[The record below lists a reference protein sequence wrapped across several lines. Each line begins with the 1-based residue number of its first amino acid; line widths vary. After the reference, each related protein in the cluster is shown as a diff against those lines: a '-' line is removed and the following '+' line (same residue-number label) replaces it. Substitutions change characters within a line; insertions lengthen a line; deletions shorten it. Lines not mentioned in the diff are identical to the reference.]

1 MTPEEK
7 AKELIVK
14 FFILPEENE
23 GVGRLKGKESRL
35 LAKQCA
41 IIAVDEIIKSGP
53 YYFYP
58 GRKVMRVSEHSTID
72 YWQQV
77 KEAIAKPQTPPG
89 SVTGKG

>member
-1 MTPEEK
+1 MTAQEK

-23 GVGRLKGKESRL
+23 GVAQLKGKESRL

-41 IIAVDEIIKSGP
+41 LIAVDEIIKSGP

-58 GRKVMRVSEHSTID
+58 GRKVMRVQDHSTIE
-72 YWQQV
+72 YWQEV
-77 KEAIAKPQTPPG
+77 KKEIEKL
-89 SVTGKG
+89 

>member
-1 MTPEEK
+1 MTAAEK
-7 AKELIVK
+7 AQDLIVR

-41 IIAVDEIIKSGP
+41 LIAVDEIIKSGP

-58 GRKVMRVSEHSTID
+58 GRKVARIEDHSTVE
-72 YWQQV
+72 YWQEV
-77 KEAIAKPQTPPG
+77 KAEIEKL
-89 SVTGKG
+89 

>member
-1 MTPEEK
+1 MNAAEK
-7 AKELIVK
+7 AQDLIVK

-41 IIAVDEIIKSGP
+41 LIAVDEIIKSGP

-58 GRKVMRVSEHSTID
+58 GRKVTRVQDHSTIE
-72 YWQQV
+72 YWQEV
-77 KEAIAKPQTPPG
+77 KAEIEKL
-89 SVTGKG
+89 

>member
-1 MTPEEK
+1 MTAAEK
-7 AKELIVK
+7 AQDLIVK

-23 GVGRLKGKESRL
+23 GVGRLKGKERRL

-41 IIAVDEIIKSGP
+41 LIAVDEIIKSGP

-58 GRKVMRVSEHSTID
+58 GRKVRSVEEHSTIE

-77 KEAIAKPQTPPG
+77 KSELEKH
-89 SVTGKG
+89 